1 MTTTKHRPKT
11 KRSAYTAAEAR
22 TMRWQF
28 KLAIWTAVFAAVSGV
43 TVFWG
48 TDGVHDMMSAS
59 KPNAEQRAPTI
70 NLDHVDISHA
80 HVGISLPGNSPV
92 QLNVKSGTFSDTQT
106 PIEVRG
112 TGASAASAS
121 AN

>member
-1 MTTTKHRPKT
+1 MATTKRLKT
-11 KRSAYTAAEAR
+11 KRSTYTTAEAR

-28 KLAIWTAVFAAVSGV
+28 KLAIWTAVFTVLSGV
-43 TVFWG
+43 TVYWS
-48 TDGVHDMMSAS
+48 TNGVREMLSTA
-59 KPNAEQRAPTI
+59 KPNAAQRAPTI

-80 HVGISLPGNSPV
+80 HVGISLPGDSPV